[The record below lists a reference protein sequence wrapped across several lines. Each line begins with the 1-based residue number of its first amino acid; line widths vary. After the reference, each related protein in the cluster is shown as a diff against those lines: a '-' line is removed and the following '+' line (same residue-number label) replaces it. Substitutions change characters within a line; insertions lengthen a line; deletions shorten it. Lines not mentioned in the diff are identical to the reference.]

1 MTTKSKV
8 AVIGLGNIGKTLAKN
23 LVKGNRQVIIAS
35 RNLDDAQTLAH
46 ELGNLATAVETKEAI
61 KAADIIILS
70 VWFNTI
76 HELLNAYANELQG
89 KIIVDPSNPIAPDE
103 NGGFKKSL
111 VKKNRLV
118 N

>member
-46 ELGNLATAVETKEAI
+46 ECGSTQFMN
-61 KAADIIILS
+61 
-70 VWFNTI
+70 
-76 HELLNAYANELQG
+76 Y
-89 KIIVDPSNPIAPDE
+89 
-103 NGGFKKSL
+103 
-111 VKKNRLV
+111 
-118 N
+118 

>member
-61 KAADIIILS
+61 KTADIIILS

-89 KIIVDPSNPIAPDE
+89 KISLIHQTLLPLMKMVAS
-103 NGGFKKSL
+103 KKSL